1 MTIDR
6 LSKKSDAASA
16 SFTMKLCV
24 QAISEIL
31 DELGVSTPVII
42 VGGRWDDLVAGE
54 FAIDNPPTLK
64 QS

>member
-1 MTIDR
+1 MAIDR

-16 SFTMKLCV
+16 SFTMKLYV

-42 VGGRWDDLVAGE
+42 VGGR
-54 FAIDNPPTLK
+54 
-64 QS
+64 